1 MVGFVLGKNISRLY
15 RVNPATGLAG
25 EQVAWIIDLLDKNI
39 IYKGERH
46 DLTLKRI
53 VNTSDENFPK
63 YLVIDE
69 FCAAPGTII
78 VEEHKNISEK
88 GFVLLP
94 TIVGDKE
101 NLSKYF
107 HYFHAVIDDS
117 DQPLMQEKL
126 QKFDEALRISPI
138 NCYGESQP
146 TIEY

>member
-1 MVGFVLGKNISRLY
+1 M
-15 RVNPATGLAG
+15 RVA
-25 EQVAWIIDLLDKNI
+25 LDAM
-39 IYKGERH
+39 G
-46 DLTLKRI
+46 
-53 VNTSDENFPK
+53 
-63 YLVIDE
+63 
-69 FCAAPGTII
+69 A
-78 VEEHKNISEK
+78 EK
-88 GFVLLP
+88 GVGIVIKGALGAIQENSQIEVS
-94 TIVGDKE
+94 IVGDKE